1 MVVNYEDGILS
12 SIAALRA
19 YYGLSSSFEP
29 DERLAKVLAEKKPE
43 KIFLMLVDAMG
54 ANLIKKKL
62 PADAFVNRNMLY
74 KTETVF
80 PPTTTAATT
89 AILNGKAP
97 NENAW
102 LGWAMYFK
110 EIDDTVIPFWNE
122 GKYSGKQYPG
132 FVEKAIPVTRME
144 KELNESGRCAKT
156 LNPGFTE
163 KDPHSLEEMIDRM
176 IAISKDQE
184 TDFVYAYWDKYD
196 SQMHKTGPDS
206 EEADQMLQYINGEL
220 ERLAEGIAEKTMLII
235 VADHGQV
242 QIHRE
247 VNIRKT
253 PLNRYLLH
261 EPSVEPRAMAFHVRE
276 EDREAFAKEFKEM
289 FEKDY
294 VLLDH
299 KQILETKL
307 FGTKENHPRFEEFIG
322 DFLAIAK
329 SDLCLDYDYED
340 HEGLRFHG
348 QHAGMCADEVYIPV
362 IVYQK

>member
-12 SIAALRA
+12 SVAALRA
-19 YYGLSSSFEP
+19 YYGLSSSYEP
-29 DERLAKVLAEKKPE
+29 DERLAKVIAEKKPE

-110 EIDDTVIPFWNE
+110 ELSATIIPFWNE
-122 GKYSGKQYPG
+122 DKYTGKEYPG
-132 FVEKAIPVTRME
+132 FIEKTLPVTRIE
-144 KELNESGRCAKT
+144 KELNEKGYCAKT

-163 KDPHSLEEMIDRM
+163 EDPHSLEEMVDRL
-176 IAISKDQE
+176 IAISKDKE

-206 EEADQMLQYINGEL
+206 AEADRMLEHINAEL
-220 ERLAEGIAEKTMLII
+220 ERLAQGLAEKTMLIV

-242 QIHRE
+242 QTHRE
-247 VNIRKT
+247 INLRKT
-253 PLNRYLLH
+253 SLDKYLLH
-261 EPSVEPRAMAFHVRE
+261 EPAIEPRAVAFYVRE
-276 EDREAFAKEFKEM
+276 EDREAFAKGFKEM
-289 FEKDY
+289 FEKDF

-299 KQILETKL
+299 KQVVETGL
-307 FGTKENHPRFEEFIG
+307 FGTKKSHPRFEEFIG
-322 DFLAIAK
+322 DFMAIAK
-329 SDLCLDYDYED
+329 SDLCLLYEY
-340 HEGLRFHG
+340 EETKGQRFHG
-348 QHAGMCADEVYIPV
+348 QHAGMCPDEVYIPV